1 MSDSAK
7 IDALVAGSS
16 PVRFEMTP
24 GNFLTRNI
32 HDSWSVTHE
41 VSPGVL
47 VEGSRWLVFDKRD
60 KTTWRDTVVD
70 GVLLKQECLE
80 GEDWVE
86 GARRAFE
93 TDDEGEE

>member
-1 MSDSAK
+1 MSDSPL
-7 IDALVAGSS
+7 IDALVAGPAS
-16 PVRFEMTP
+16 VQVEMTP

-32 HDSWSVTHE
+32 HGSWSVTHE

-47 VEGSRWLVFDKRD
+47 VTGSRWLVYDKRD

-86 GARRAFE
+86 MERVAFE
-93 TDDEGEE
+93 ADDEEDG